1 MKMIKNFIDHKSI
14 NEKWGEDV
22 KVKHTGEHAGK
33 TIEELEHEL
42 ASLKKR
48 SKKYQ
53 DAGKDVPKSIID
65 QEQEINFA
73 IRAKKHWK

>member
-1 MKMIKNFIDHKSI
+1 MKKIKNFLDYNSM
-14 NEKWGEDV
+14 NEKWDEDV

-33 TIEELEHEL
+33 TIEELNDEL
-42 ASLKKR
+42 SVLKKR

-53 DAGKDVPKSIID
+53 DEGKDVPKSIID

-73 IRAKKHWK
+73 IRAKRNWK

>member
-1 MKMIKNFIDHKSI
+1 MKNIKNFVDYKSM
-14 NEKWGEDV
+14 NEKWKDDV
-22 KVKHTGEHAGK
+22 KVKHTGEHSGK
-33 TIEELEHEL
+33 TIEELESEL
-42 ASLKKR
+42 SSLKKR

-53 DAGKDVPKSIID
+53 ESGKDVPKSIID

>member
-1 MKMIKNFIDHKSI
+1 MKMMKNFIDYKSM
-14 NEKWGEDV
+14 NEKWDEKV

-33 TIEELEHEL
+33 TIDELESEL
-42 ASLKKR
+42 SSLKKR

-53 DAGKDVPKSIID
+53 DEGKDVPKSIID

-73 IRAKKHWK
+73 IRAKRNWK